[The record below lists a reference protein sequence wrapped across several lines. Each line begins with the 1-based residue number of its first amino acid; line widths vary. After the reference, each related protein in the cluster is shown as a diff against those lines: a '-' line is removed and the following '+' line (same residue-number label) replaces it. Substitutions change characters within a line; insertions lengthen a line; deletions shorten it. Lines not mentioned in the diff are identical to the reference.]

1 MDIKHVC
8 NSLLRINFSGFY
20 LGIVFLDESRLPES
34 VCQLLRSHEARLE
47 VGVED
52 MIAVM
57 FLPPEVITKVHRH
70 LRTRYLL
77 IDVVFHLFANIS
89 YLYFNLKLVDR
100 MRFSEL

>member
-1 MDIKHVC
+1 MNFLK
-8 NSLLRINFSGFY
+8 LFFRFYLRI
-20 LGIVFLDESRLPES
+20 IFLYERRLPES

-57 FLPPEVITKVHRH
+57 FFPPEVITKVHCH
-70 LRTRYLL
+70 LLARYLL
-77 IDVVFHLFANIS
+77 IDVVFHLFANIC

-100 MRFSEL
+100 IRMRL